1 MKNLIAAILLCSFST
16 INAQETSDYKY
27 INIPEKFSSFDKDEY
42 QLNNRLRY
50 ILTQKKYEVLPSD
63 KSAWPQEVV
72 QNPCLALNA
81 DILKVKSFLN
91 NKLEISFTDCSNKSI
106 QKFEGTSKIKEYDKG
121 YQEAIKL
128 ALNPLKS
135 QNAKASVP
143 MVKLEKAQTETT
155 AAYMPEPKGTHV
167 TATNLLTDGTTIY
180 QKIELQNGGFML
192 MSENGN
198 QVVAKFEPTLK
209 NGIYRVIVTKGNL
222 NYFSVGYISGNTI
235 SYEVSENNSWK
246 AVKLSAK

>member
-63 KSAWPQEVV
+63 KSSWPLEVV

-91 NKLEISFTDCSNKSI
+91 NKLEVSFTDCSNKSI
-106 QKFEGTSKIKEYDKG
+106 QKFEGTSKIKEFDKG

-155 AAYMPEPKGTHV
+155 TAYIPEPIGTQV
-167 TATNLLTDGTTIY
+167 ATTNLLTDGTTTY
-180 QKIELQNGGFML
+180 QIIELHNGGFML

-198 QVVAKFEPTLK
+198 QVVATFKPTLK
-209 NGIYRVIVTKGNL
+209 SGIYRVIVTKGNS

-235 SYEVSENNSWK
+235 SYEVSENNTWK
-246 AVKLSAK
+246 EIKLSAK

>member
-1 MKNLIAAILLCSFST
+1 M
-16 INAQETSDYKY
+16 
-27 INIPEKFSSFDKDEY
+27 
-42 QLNNRLRY
+42 
-50 ILTQKKYEVLPSD
+50 
-63 KSAWPQEVV
+63 
-72 QNPCLALNA
+72 NA

-91 NKLEISFTDCSNKSI
+91 NKLEVSFTDCSNKSI
-106 QKFEGTSKIKEYDKG
+106 QKFEGTSKIKEFDKG

-155 AAYMPEPKGTHV
+155 TAYIPEPIGTQV
-167 TATNLLTDGTTIY
+167 AATNLLTDGTTTY
-180 QKIELQNGGFML
+180 QIIELHNGGFML

-198 QVVAKFEPTLK
+198 QVVATFKPTLK
-209 NGIYRVIVTKGNL
+209 SGIYRVIVTKGNS

-235 SYEVSENNSWK
+235 SYEVSENNTWK
-246 AVKLSAK
+246 EVKLSAK